1 MHCHLVARHYICE
14 LYNAILLQRH
24 YICELCNAML
34 FSQSSCMWIIS
45 CYHFLYYV
53 FHLST
58 TFVYSTTLPV
68 HQPFEAVMEVSG
80 VKTRYS
86 EQTMLPA
93 EADILLVTESSSE
106 EDSETDDQSYFP
118 PEVYAQ
124 TWQGY
129 ITHVMHVV
137 LHCLVFTSYMDCH
150 LLTCLLYKSYIWII
164 SCHHVYIH
172 NIYLNYGMPLR
183 TTVGLTNELQMRRN
197 LTDGMSTL

>member
-1 MHCHLVARHYICE
+1 MYVNYI
-14 LYNAILLQRH
+14 
-24 YICELCNAML
+24 ML
-34 FSQSSCMWIIS
+34 SFFVLRVPFVDNVCIFNYSSCASAI
-45 CYHFLYYV
+45 
-53 FHLST
+53 
-58 TFVYSTTLPV
+58 
-68 HQPFEAVMEVSG
+68 EAVMEVSG

-150 LLTCLLYKSYIWII
+150 LLTCLLYKSYI
-164 SCHHVYIH
+164 
-172 NIYLNYGMPLR
+172 
-183 TTVGLTNELQMRRN
+183 
-197 LTDGMSTL
+197 